1 MINLVKKYYWLMHN
15 MLFCEV
21 GFLFIYIYNF
31 SLSFYNVDFNLSLMI
46 YLKFFFMIFI
56 ENFSST

>member
-1 MINLVKKYYWLMHN
+1 MHN